1 MFELRFDEVEEARN
15 YVLSDKVTSLPL
27 STQALYLHIIF
38 NGNFDEDGNIMNI
51 KALARAIGASEGD
64 VKYLTDKKYMTK

>member
-38 NGNFDEDGNIMNI
+38 NGIFDEDGNIMNI